1 MTDGIRLNDINI
13 WINIPDELRT
23 DIVTLPTSDKLLSD
37 IPIFTS
43 AYQRKIL
50 RFLEPIDLFE
60 EKSFLLHF
68 AINRDMN

>member
-1 MTDGIRLNDINI
+1 MVLLGWSKKVSVDHRPMTDGIRLNDINI

-50 RFLEPIDLFE
+50 SFLEPT
-60 EKSFLLHF
+60 H
-68 AINRDMN
+68 